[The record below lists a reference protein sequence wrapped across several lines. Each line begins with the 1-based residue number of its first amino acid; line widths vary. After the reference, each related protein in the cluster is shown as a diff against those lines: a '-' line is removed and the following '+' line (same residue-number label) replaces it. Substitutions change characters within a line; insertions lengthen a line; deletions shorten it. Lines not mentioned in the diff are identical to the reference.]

1 MTNPDFITN
10 ERGQKLAYHYIPPK
24 DKTLPSVVFLG
35 GFRSDMNGSKAMY
48 LQDWAGRHG
57 RGFLRFDYSGHGQ
70 SDGVFERG
78 CIGEW
83 AADAADVINAVT
95 QGAQGGQIL
104 VGSSMGGWI
113 SLLLATRRVAK
124 RKAVKIAGFV
134 GIAAAPDFT
143 ATMWDGMNEKQ
154 RATMVADGTIDLPS
168 DYDTPYTISHKLIL
182 DGADNFVLNTP
193 LAVKFPTRLL
203 WGADDKDVSRGMT
216 LRLLDHMEGAD
227 IRLYIVKNADHGFSS
242 PPCLGLIQKAIHS
255 VTKAIPS

>member
-10 ERGQKLAYHYIPPK
+10 ERGQKLAYHYTPPK

-83 AADAADVINAVT
+83 ATDAADVINTVT
-95 QGAQGGQIL
+95 KGAQIL

-113 SLLLATRRVAK
+113 SLLLAK
-124 RKAVKIAGFV
+124 RKTVKIAGFV

-143 ATMWDGMNEKQ
+143 ANMWDGMNDEQQK
-154 RATMVADGTIDLPS
+154 MLVADGAIDLPS
-168 DYDTPYTISHKLIL
+168 DYETPYSISHKLIL

-193 LAVKFPTRLL
+193 LAMAHPVRLL
-203 WGADDKDVSRGMT
+203 WGANDKDVSRGVT

>member
-1 MTNPDFITN
+1 MTDPDFITN

-35 GFRSDMNGSKAMY
+35 GFRSDMEGSKAMY
-48 LQDWAGRHG
+48 LQDWAVRHG

-70 SDGVFERG
+70 SDGIFERG

-83 AADAADVINAVT
+83 AEDAADVINTVIQEGT
-95 QGAQGGQIL
+95 QGGQIL

-113 SLLLATRRVAK
+113 SLLLAK

-143 ATMWDGMNEKQ
+143 ATMWDGMSAKQ
-154 RATMVADGTIDLPS
+154 QKMLVADGTIDLPS
-168 DYDTPYTISHKLIL
+168 DYDTPYSISHKLIL

-193 LAVKFPTRLL
+193 LAMAHPVRLL
-203 WGADDKDVSRGMT
+203 WGADDKDVSRDAT

-242 PPCLGLIQKAIHS
+242 APCLGLIQKAIHS

>member
-48 LQDWAGRHG
+48 LQDWAERHG

-83 AADAADVINAVT
+83 AQDAADVINTVT
-95 QGAQGGQIL
+95 QGAQIL

-113 SLLLATRRVAK
+113 SLLLAK

-143 ATMWDGMNEKQ
+143 ANMWDGMNEDQ
-154 RATMVADGTIDLPS
+154 RKMLIADGTIDLPS
-168 DYDTPYTISHKLIL
+168 DYDTPYPISHKLIL

-193 LAVKFPTRLL
+193 LAMAHPTRLL
-203 WGADDKDVSRGMT
+203 WGTDDKDVSRQVT

-242 PPCLGLIQKAIHS
+242 APCLGLIQKAIHS

>member
-35 GFRSDMNGSKAMY
+35 GFRSNMNGSKAMY

-83 AADAADVINAVT
+83 AEDAADVINAVT
-95 QGAQGGQIL
+95 QGAQIL

-113 SLLLATRRVAK
+113 SLLLAK

-143 ATMWDGMNEKQ
+143 ATMWDGMNEKHQ
-154 RATMVADGTIDLPS
+154 KMLVADGTIDLPS
-168 DYDTPYTISHKLIL
+168 DYDTPYSISHKLIL

-193 LAVKFPTRLL
+193 LTVKFPTRLL
-203 WGADDKDVSRGMT
+203 WGADDKDVSRGAT

-242 PPCLGLIQKAIHS
+242 APCLGLIQKAIHS

>member
-10 ERGQKLAYHYIPPK
+10 ERGQKLAYHYTPPK

-83 AADAADVINAVT
+83 AQDAADVINTVT
-95 QGAQGGQIL
+95 KGAQIL

-113 SLLLATRRVAK
+113 SLLLAK
-124 RKAVKIAGFV
+124 RKAVEIAGFV

-143 ATMWDGMNEKQ
+143 ANMWDGMNEDQQK
-154 RATMVADGTIDLPS
+154 MLVADGTIDLPS

-203 WGADDKDVSRGMT
+203 WGTDDKDVSRGVT

-242 PPCLGLIQKAIHS
+242 PPCLRLIQKAIHS

>member
-10 ERGQKLAYHYIPPK
+10 ERGQKLAYHYTPPK

-48 LQDWAGRHG
+48 LQDWAARHG

-83 AADAADVINAVT
+83 AQDAADVINTVT
-95 QGAQGGQIL
+95 QGAPIL

-113 SLLLATRRVAK
+113 SLLLAK

-143 ATMWDGMNEKQ
+143 ATMWDGMNDEQ
-154 RATMVADGTIDLPS
+154 RKILVADGAIDLPS

-193 LAVKFPTRLL
+193 LTVKFPTRLL
-203 WGADDKDVSRGMT
+203 WGTEDKDVSRDVT

>member
-10 ERGQKLAYHYIPPK
+10 ERGQKLAYHYTPPK

-48 LQDWAGRHG
+48 LQDWAERHG

-70 SDGVFERG
+70 SDGIFEQG

-83 AADAADVINAVT
+83 AEDAADLINTVT
-95 QGAQGGQIL
+95 NGGQIL

-113 SLLLATRRVAK
+113 SLLLAK
-124 RKAVKIAGFV
+124 RKTVKIAGFV

-143 ATMWDGMNEKQ
+143 ANMWDGMNAKQ
-154 RATMVADGTIDLPS
+154 QKMLVADGAIDLPS
-168 DYDTPYTISHKLIL
+168 DYDTPYSISHKLIL

-193 LAVKFPTRLL
+193 LAMAHPVRLL
-203 WGADDKDVSRGMT
+203 WGTDDKDVSRGVT

-227 IRLYIVKNADHGFSS
+227 IRLYIVKNADHVFSS

-255 VTKAIPS
+255 VTKDIPS

>member
-10 ERGQKLAYHYIPPK
+10 ERGQKLAYHYILPK

-70 SDGVFERG
+70 SDGVFEQG

-83 AADAADVINAVT
+83 AQDAADVINTVT

-113 SLLLATRRVAK
+113 SLLLAK

-143 ATMWDGMNEKQ
+143 ANMWDGMNEKQ
-154 RATMVADGTIDLPS
+154 RATML
-168 DYDTPYTISHKLIL
+168 
-182 DGADNFVLNTP
+182 
-193 LAVKFPTRLL
+193 
-203 WGADDKDVSRGMT
+203 SRT
-216 LRLLDHMEGAD
+216 AR
-227 IRLYIVKNADHGFSS
+227 
-242 PPCLGLIQKAIHS
+242 
-255 VTKAIPS
+255 

>member
-10 ERGQKLAYHYIPPK
+10 ERGQKLAYHYTPPK
-24 DKTLPSVVFLG
+24 DKTLPSAVFLG

-83 AADAADVINAVT
+83 AADAADVINTVT
-95 QGAQGGQIL
+95 QGAQIL

-113 SLLLATRRVAK
+113 SLLLAK

-143 ATMWDGMNEKQ
+143 ATMWDGMNDKQ
-154 RATMVADGTIDLPS
+154 RKMIATDGTIDLPS

-203 WGADDKDVSRGMT
+203 WGTDDKDVSRDVT

-242 PPCLGLIQKAIHS
+242 APCLGLIQKAIHS

>member
-1 MTNPDFITN
+1 MTDPNFITN
-10 ERGQKLAYHYIPPK
+10 ERGQKLAYHYTPPK

-48 LQDWAGRHG
+48 LQDWAERHG

-83 AADAADVINAVT
+83 AEDAADVINTVT
-95 QGAQGGQIL
+95 KGGTQGGQIL

-113 SLLLATRRVAK
+113 SLLLAK

-143 ATMWDGMNEKQ
+143 ANMWDGMSAKQ
-154 RATMVADGTIDLPS
+154 RKMIATDGTIDLPS

-193 LAVKFPTRLL
+193 LAMAHPTRLL
-203 WGADDKDVSRGMT
+203 WGADDKDVSRGVT

-242 PPCLGLIQKAIHS
+242 APCLGLIQKAIHS